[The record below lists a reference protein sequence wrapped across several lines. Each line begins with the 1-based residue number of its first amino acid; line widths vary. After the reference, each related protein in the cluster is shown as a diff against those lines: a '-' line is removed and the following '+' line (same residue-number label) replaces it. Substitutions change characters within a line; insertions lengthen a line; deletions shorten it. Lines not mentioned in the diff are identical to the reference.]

1 MDNFNLINL
10 ISYYSKLNDLTIDV
24 KHKINSTI
32 ELKILLI
39 SDLAD
44 TIMTHIK
51 ISNDDKIYKTM
62 HNNNIQYW

>member
-1 MDNFNLINL
+1 MENCNLINL
-10 ISYYSKLNDLTIDV
+10 KLFYFKLIDLTIDF
-24 KHKINSTI
+24 KHKINSI
-32 ELKILLI
+32 IGLKILLM
-39 SDLAD
+39 SELAD